1 MEMMT
6 WATVACFCWGAIWGS
21 FLNVVIYRVP
31 RGLSV
36 VRPGSHCMSCNT
48 PIAWYHNIPIVSWL
62 LLRGQCASCK
72 TGFSIRYALVELVTA
87 CLTAGLWIQLVQS
100 AGGDLATIPIPKLLI
115 AWFFLFVFVADLVV
129 IALIDFDTMRIPDV
143 LSLSPIPM
151 GLACALFAGDITG
164 VSLLSSVFGLLIGG
178 GSLWVVTYGYYWLT
192 GREGM
197 GLGDYRL
204 MALVGAFLG
213 WASIL
218 FVLMASA
225 IQGLLYA
232 LFLHASGRSEGVPM
246 DEDEEAPSTENA
258 PDPVALRHAA
268 VPFGPFIV
276 LGALEWLVF
285 HDYILHVFH
294 LWAGIPAA

>member
-1 MEMMT
+1 MGWML
-6 WATVACFCWGAIWGS
+6 WATLFCFFWGAIWGS

-36 VRPGSHCMSCNT
+36 VRPGSHCMACNT
-48 PIAWYHNIPIVSWL
+48 PIPWYHNIPVLTWVI
-62 LLRGQCASCK
+62 LRGRCANCK
-72 TGFSIRYALVELVTA
+72 AAFSIRYPLVELVTA
-87 CLTAGLWIQLVQS
+87 CFTAGLWIQLVQS
-100 AGGDLATIPIPKLLI
+100 AGGDLTAIPLHTLLI
-115 AWFFLFVFVADLVV
+115 AWFFYFVFVADLIV

-164 VSLLSSVFGLLIGG
+164 VTLQSSVLGALIGG
-178 GSLWVVTYGYYWLT
+178 GSLWVVTYGYFWLT

-218 FVLMASA
+218 FILMASA
-225 IQGLLYA
+225 IQGLFYA
-232 LFLHASGRSEGVPM
+232 LYLHVSGRSQGVPEDDDM
-246 DEDEEAPSTENA
+246 DTTDNDPEESVN
-258 PDPVALRHAA
+258 LRHAA
-268 VPFGPFIV
+268 IPFGPFIV
-276 LGALEWLVF
+276 LAAFEWLIF
-285 HDYILHVFH
+285 HDHILRLFQQ
-294 LWAGIPAA
+294 WAGIPAL